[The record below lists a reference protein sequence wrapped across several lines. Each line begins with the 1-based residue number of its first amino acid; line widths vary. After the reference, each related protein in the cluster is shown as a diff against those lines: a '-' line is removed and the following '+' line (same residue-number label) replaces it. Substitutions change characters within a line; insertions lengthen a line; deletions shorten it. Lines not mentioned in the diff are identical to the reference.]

1 MEKMLTSDEK
11 EMARFMTSSPESAVS
26 EEERTQREAYHYSKV
41 GITCTQ
47 SEYVTDSLPQAR
59 SLLMRSQLDCKDGRL
74 PGKGT
79 FDIKTRAALVIR
91 HDRANWEVRSGMTAD
106 SYKMN

>member
-1 MEKMLTSDEK
+1 M
-11 EMARFMTSSPESAVS
+11 R
-26 EEERTQREAYHYSKV
+26 
-41 GITCTQ
+41 
-47 SEYVTDSLPQAR
+47 QAR

-91 HDRANWEVRSGMTAD
+91 HDRANYEVRRTRKIEMTQAHLKLTRVNLFSQENSAYD
-106 SYKMN
+106 IHKLTGLKESFEKE